1 MHRDVLH
8 PYSPHDHQHE
18 TIGYHQ
24 SEISK
29 MQCSDPCQDTSP
41 CEPSCRLVC
50 IYVAL
55 VVPQTSKVVC
65 YGSSNTWLHF
75 FWFDYN
81 IIPVSVL
88 LEYQS

>member
-24 SEISK
+24 SEISQ

-50 IYVAL
+50 MWLLRCHRLARLFAMGAAILGYISFGLIIILSVII
-55 VVPQTSKVVC
+55 TSQVI
-65 YGSSNTWLHF
+65 W
-75 FWFDYN
+75 
-81 IIPVSVL
+81 
-88 LEYQS
+88 